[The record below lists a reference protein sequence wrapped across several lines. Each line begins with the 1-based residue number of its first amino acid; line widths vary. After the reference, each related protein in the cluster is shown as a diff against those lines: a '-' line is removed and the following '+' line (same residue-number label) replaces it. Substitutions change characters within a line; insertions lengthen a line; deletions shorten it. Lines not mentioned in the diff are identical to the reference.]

1 MATVLGGQD
10 EGSQGISATLCLTR
24 THSILAAMAVESVGL
39 AETLSAEPRCCHAS
53 PAFTCS
59 GSACQWFSMSGSQHA
74 SGSACWWLS
83 MPGAQHVSAQHA
95 RGSACQ
101 GLRDWAL
108 PVYHHSTNTNERR
121 PFALLS
127 QTLALSQVH
136 RFPKQARRTL
146 AIL

>member
-59 GSACQWFSMSGSQHA
+59 GSACQGLSMSVLSMPGTQHA
-74 SGSACWWLS
+74 SGS
-83 MPGAQHVSAQHA
+83 GT
-95 RGSACQ
+95 G
-101 GLRDWAL
+101 
-108 PVYHHSTNTNERR
+108 HHLYITTSERR
-121 PFALLS
+121 PFALLPE
-127 QTLALSQVH
+127 TLALSQVH